1 MVDGDYIDA
10 LSKKVINSQTTMRDL
25 IQNYFKSRQAPKD
38 TVQKAI
44 YYSKQFLE
52 FIILP
57 KTDDQI
63 KRQNLSNYINFY
75 FESPGNPD
83 MLNTF
88 YSPEEAA
95 KVGLRRLKVLQ
106 GYSTKEFFEL
116 YNHFINDKSLR
127 TRKLSM
133 LQNRNVDKY
142 ENLKIVMLCLRYME
156 GCLRN
161 LREQFYA
168 TAGQTEIEG
177 TNREFIKAAHLL
189 DLMGKI

>member
-1 MVDGDYIDA
+1 M
-10 LSKKVINSQTTMRDL
+10 
-25 IQNYFKSRQAPKD
+25 YFDNP
-38 TVQKAI
+38 V
-44 YYSKQFLE
+44 
-52 FIILP
+52 
-57 KTDDQI
+57 
-63 KRQNLSNYINFY
+63 
-75 FESPGNPD
+75 NPD
-83 MLNTF
+83 MQHTF

-116 YNHFINDKSLR
+116 YNHFINGKTLR

-142 ENLKIVMLCLRYME
+142 ENLKVVMLCLRYME
-156 GCLRN
+156 GCLRK

-177 TNREFIKAAHLL
+177 TNREFIKAVHLL